1 MAGECDKPKKDDP
14 PIKGSP
20 KGDKGKDGGKGKAGK
35 GQAAEA
41 GKGKPQINKVETEA
55 TEKEAR
61 EFQKHDSNSTEPENE
76 PGKQLEEFQK
86 TMIKMLKEK
95 DRVAN
100 PLEGLGLFVDTIR
113 KTMEVKAKTIKI
125 KRINKDEKRYG
136 LLDSG
141 ATNNVRELK
150 KKESLKGLVPIEV
163 EIAFDSEVK
172 ADLFMNP
179 EGTIIGP
186 EGTETIVS
194 VHEAIAAGWEFCWK
208 TKDEVIMTKNGKTLP
223 VEVINGTPVLPN
235 DTCLNSLKRLNGWQE
250 KSLDQSEWKHQ
261 KMNSN
266 FKAYGHNYPRY

>member
-1 MAGECDKPKKDDP
+1 M
-14 PIKGSP
+14 I
-20 KGDKGKDGGKGKAGK
+20 
-35 GQAAEA
+35 
-41 GKGKPQINKVETEA
+41 ET
-55 TEKEAR
+55 
-61 EFQKHDSNSTEPENE
+61 
-76 PGKQLEEFQK
+76 
-86 TMIKMLKEK
+86 IKM
-95 DRVAN
+95 
-100 PLEGLGLFVDTIR
+100 
-113 KTMEVKAKTIKI
+113 TMEVKAKTIKV

-208 TKDEVIMTKNGKTLP
+208 TKDVAIMTKNGRRLP
-223 VEVINGTPVLPN
+223 VEVQNDTPVLPN
-235 DTCLNSLKRLNGWQE
+235 DMCLRSSTR
-250 KSLDQSEWKHQ
+250 
-261 KMNSN
+261 SN
-266 FKAYGHNYPRY
+266 R